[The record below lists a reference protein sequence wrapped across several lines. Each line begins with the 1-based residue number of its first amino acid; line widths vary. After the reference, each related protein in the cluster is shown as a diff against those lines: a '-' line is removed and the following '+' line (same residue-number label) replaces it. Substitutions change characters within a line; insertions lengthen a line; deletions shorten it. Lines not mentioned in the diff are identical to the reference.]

1 MKRRLLTLTIAIIAA
16 AALAF
21 PAAGDGGGPNP
32 GVDVLSG
39 GVLAPN
45 GNTRYV
51 AVPDGSRTVVAQ
63 ILVRN
68 GAVLRSL
75 SLNGLYGVPYV
86 TNNGTV
92 GGLSFNG
99 RVLVLA
105 AYAGPVPSRLGRTSR
120 FAVVDIKRW
129 RPGKLL
135 RLRGDL
141 SFDALSPKGRMLYL
155 IEHTSLR
162 DYIRY
167 RVRAYDLAYDRL
179 LRRTI
184 VDRRAPD
191 EPMTGT
197 PVTRATGPGG
207 TWVYTLYLRPNGTGF
222 IHALDT
228 RRAEAVCIE
237 LPWRDTSSWSYDV
250 RMWVSRDGRLL
261 HLRQL
266 GVGGRRATVDTRSWT
281 TKVSSLV

>member
-1 MKRRLLTLTIAIIAA
+1 MKRRLLTLTIAIAAA
-16 AALAF
+16 AALAV
-21 PAAGDGGGPNP
+21 PAAGDGGGASP
-32 GVDVLSG
+32 GVDLLAG

-45 GNTRYV
+45 GKTRYV
-51 AVPDGSRTVVAQ
+51 AIPDGSRTVVAQ

-75 SLNGLYGVPYV
+75 SLKGLYGVPYV
-86 TNNGTV
+86 ANNGIV

-105 AYAGPVPSRLGRTSR
+105 AYAGPGPSQLGRTSR

-129 RPGKLL
+129 RPGKTLW
-135 RLRGDL
+135 LRGDL

-162 DYIRY
+162 DYTRY

-184 VDRRAPD
+184 VDRHAPS
-191 EPMTGT
+191 EQMAGT
-197 PVTRATGPGG
+197 PVTRAAGPGG
-207 TWVYTLYLRPNGTGF
+207 VWVFTLYAKPNGSGF
-222 IHALDT
+222 VHALDT
-228 RRAEAVCIE
+228 LHREAVCID
-237 LPWRDTSSWSYDV
+237 LPWRDLGAWIYDA
-250 RMWVSRDGRLL
+250 RMWVTRDGRVL

-266 GVGGRRATVDTRSWT
+266 GANGRRAAIDTRSWK

>member
-1 MKRRLLTLTIAIIAA
+1 MKRRLLTLTIAIVAT
-16 AALAF
+16 AALAV

-45 GNTRYV
+45 GKTRYV

-86 TNNGTV
+86 TNNGAV

-105 AYAGPVPSRLGRTSR
+105 AYAGPGPSRLGRTSR

-162 DYIRY
+162 DYTRY

-184 VDRRAPD
+184 VDRRAPS
-191 EPMTGT
+191 EEMAGT
-197 PVTRATGPGG
+197 PITRATSPGG
-207 TWVYTLYLRPNGTGF
+207 VRVYTLYARQNGTGF
-222 IHALDT
+222 VHALDT
-228 RRAEAVCIE
+228 LRREAVCID
-237 LPWRDTSSWSYDV
+237 LPWRDMGAWIYDA
-250 RMWVSRDGRLL
+250 RMWVSRDGRVL

-266 GVGGRRATVDTRSWT
+266 GVNGRRAAIDTRSWKA
-281 TKVSSLV
+281 KVSSLV